1 MQSQE
6 SEALQARYRLA
17 CEAGESG
24 GLSWRLN
31 TINSARR

>member
-17 CEAGESG
+17 CELAKA

-31 TINSARR
+31 TITSARR